1 MHSIRIFCLTDINR
15 VMDLNFAEYF
25 MLNFVNRTQ
34 VYEIPTNFSETA
46 VGLFDD
52 VTKMFP
58 CFSVVFFVVPSNND
72 SPGIHLKLLSLFSY
86 VDIFNIQII

>member
-25 MLNFVNRTQ
+25 MLNFVHQTQ

-58 CFSVVFFVVPSNND
+58 CFSVVF
-72 SPGIHLKLLSLFSY
+72 LLSH
-86 VDIFNIQII
+86 QIMIVLAYT

>member
-25 MLNFVNRTQ
+25 MLNFVHQTQ

-52 VTKMFP
+52 VTKMFL
-58 CFSVVFFVVPSNND
+58 CFSVVF
-72 SPGIHLKLLSLFSY
+72 LLSH
-86 VDIFNIQII
+86 QIMIVLAYT